1 MVDADYGAIIRATEE
16 RLRQHGDCHQGVGW
30 PKAEDAETRYRVM
43 LAVIRPQTPNPSI
56 LDFGCGAA
64 HLYDY
69 MQRNEI
75 ANFDYT
81 GLDISPDFI
90 DLCQSK
96 HPGVTF
102 QCADVLVSPDLLPV
116 TDYVIMNGIF
126 TEKRELSFES
136 MLEYM
141 QTTLKLIFSKV
152 RIGIAFN
159 VMSKQVDWERDDL
172 FHLPMDVLAN
182 FLCRD
187 VTRQFIFRND
197 YGLYEYT
204 TYVYKS

>member
-1 MVDADYGAIIRATEE
+1 
-16 RLRQHGDCHQGVGW
+16 
-30 PKAEDAETRYRVM
+30 M
-43 LAVIRPQTPNPSI
+43 LDVIRPQTPNPSM

-69 MQRNEI
+69 MQRNKI
-75 ANFDYT
+75 TSFDYT

-116 TDYVIMNGIF
+116 TDYVVMNGIF